1 MPSSHILQFLGGLAF
16 FFFGLYTIHQG
27 LHSFAG
33 DRLKN
38 MVARTTQGPIRS
50 FLTGVV
56 VTFFLSSSSA
66 VNVMTVGLASSGL
79 LTLEAAIAVSL
90 GAGVGT
96 TFLVLL
102 ISVKSIVE
110 YGLLLIILGLVLRFL
125 GNRKAVRIAGEILF
139 GFGFVFLGLTVMSQA
154 TAPLQSHPWIPEV
167 FRFMEQNPFVNFIIA
182 AAITAV
188 VQSSA
193 VVLGILISLA
203 YAGSITFPVALPLV
217 LGANA
222 GTAFTAILATVK
234 AKTEGKRTAWV
245 NLVIRTG
252 AALLV
257 FPFLAL
263 FIKINEILFS
273 FVLTTVLREPITVQ
287 AEISLCHLF
296 FNIVVALVFLPLIPI
311 FRRVICFIIPQK
323 KGELEVFGPKY
334 LDKSALSTPSLAFAQ
349 VNREMVRMGE
359 IVQGMFRDSLPIFKK
374 YNMDKVDEI
383 ESRDHKV
390 DALYR
395 AVKFYL
401 AKLSIGSLTE
411 EEANT
416 GICLMTAVDEIENI
430 GDTISRHVLRLAHK
444 KRNKGIEFSE
454 EGWKEIC
461 ETHCETTSMIEM
473 ALAAMGSGSREVAR
487 KLQSHQADYVERED
501 KLKLS
506 HLMRLHEGR
515 KESID
520 TSAIHLELLSLFHRI
535 QLSLLTM
542 VSYLLTEE
550 EGE

>member
-1 MPSSHILQFLGGLAF
+1 MPSSHILQFLGGLTF

-27 LHSFAG
+27 LQSFAG

-66 VNVMTVGLASSGL
+66 MNVMAVGLASSGL
-79 LTLEAAIAVSL
+79 LTLEAAMAVSL

-110 YGLLLIILGLVLRFL
+110 CGLLLIISGLVLRFL
-125 GNRKAVRIAGEILF
+125 GNRKAVQIAGEILF
-139 GFGFVFLGLTVMSQA
+139 GFGFVFFGLTVMSQA
-154 TAPLQSHPWIPEV
+154 TAPLQGYSWIPEI
-167 FRFMEQNPFVNFIIA
+167 FKFMEQNPIANFIIA

-217 LGANA
+217 LGANV
-222 GTAFTAILATVK
+222 GTAFTAILAAIK
-234 AKTEGKRTAWV
+234 AKTEGKRTAWGG
-245 NLVIRTG
+245 LIIRTG
-252 AALLV
+252 AALLI
-257 FPFLAL
+257 FPFLDL
-263 FIKINEILFS
+263 FIKINEIIFS
-273 FVLTTVLREPITVQ
+273 FVLTTVFREPVTVQ

-311 FRRVICFIIPQK
+311 FKRIICLIIPSDK
-323 KGELEVFGPKY
+323 EKEEVFGPKY
-334 LDKSALSTPSLAFAQ
+334 LDKNALSTPSLAFAQ

-359 IVQGMFRDSLPIFKK
+359 IVQGMFEDSLPIFEK
-374 YNMDKVDEI
+374 YNMDKMDEI

-390 DALYR
+390 DTLYR

-411 EEANT
+411 GEANT
-416 GICLMTAVDEIENI
+416 GIHLMTSVNEIENI
-430 GDTISRHVLRLAHK
+430 GDTIARHIMRLAHK
-444 KRNKGIEFSE
+444 KRNKGVQFSV

-461 ETHCETTSMIEM
+461 ETHRETASMIGM

-501 KLKLS
+501 RLKLS
-506 HLMRLHEGR
+506 HLIRLHEGR

-542 VSYLLTEE
+542 VSYLLTEDSA
-550 EGE
+550 